1 MSEKTLKQIA
11 DELGIEKQRVYRFV
25 KKYHINE
32 AHQSA
37 SGNTY
42 DEVAQKLIKKHFEPS
57 AHINNAYQNHINDAL
72 FDALFEQIKIKDGQ
86 ISELQKALDQEQQL
100 HAQSKHEIQKIMET
114 NQQLLEYKEN
124 RESKSFWR
132 RLFGN

>member
-11 DELGIEKQRVYRFV
+11 DELGIEKQKIYRFV
-25 KKYHINE
+25 KKYRINE
-32 AHQSA
+32 AHKIT

-42 DEVAQKLIKKHFEPS
+42 DEVAQSLIKKHFDLS
-57 AHINNAYQNHINDAL
+57 NQLNNANQNHINNTI
-72 FDALFEQIKIKDGQ
+72 FDAIFEQIKIKDSQ

-114 NQQLLEYKEN
+114 NQQLLEYKKT

-132 RLFGN
+132 RLFSK